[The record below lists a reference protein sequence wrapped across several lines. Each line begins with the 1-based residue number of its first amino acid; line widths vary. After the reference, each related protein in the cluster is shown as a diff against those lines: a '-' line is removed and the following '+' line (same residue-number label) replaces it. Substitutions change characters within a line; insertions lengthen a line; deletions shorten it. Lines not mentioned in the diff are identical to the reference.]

1 MRIPLKYGIFFVI
14 LIGIGFTFIIFYNT
28 THQLKESEQDIIQRK
43 KLDAIL
49 KSVSFRWGPSYDT
62 DKVTSSSS
70 SASTTTGND
79 EIPPPIG
86 DTTTPST
93 TTTTP
98 TTVNLKCKN
107 TVQGIDYVTDSQ
119 GYLCSRQYIDLVT
132 GCCNQTILQQHSESF
147 NSGSKEDNNND
158 KQQQPTTTATINKKR
173 ETTDSIYLN
182 YQDPKEK
189 IFERFTCRQ
198 CKESMGCCKEYEFC
212 VSCCMRNDKI
222 STLRDTFF
230 SILEKNYSSFIKSQF
245 DLCSVACRTSS
256 NSLSNQREY
265 KQQEY
270 KFCYGPTTPPQQQQ
284 QQT

>member
-28 THQLKESEQDIIQRK
+28 THQQIKESEKDIIQRK

-49 KSVSFRWGPSYDT
+49 KSVNFRWGPSYDT
-62 DKVTSSSS
+62 DNKQSLSSSGT
-70 SASTTTGND
+70 ATTD
-79 EIPPPIG
+79 AEQQQQQQLPPQQ
-86 DTTTPST
+86 
-93 TTTTP
+93 
-98 TTVNLKCKN
+98 LRCKN

-147 NSGSKEDNNND
+147 QSGSSSQDDKNNNNNHNNNKLPI
-158 KQQQPTTTATINKKR
+158 KQKD
-173 ETTDSIYLN
+173 TDSIYLK

-189 IFERFTCRQ
+189 IFERFTCTR

-212 VSCCMRNDKI
+212 VSCCMRSDKI
-222 STLRDTFF
+222 PTLRDTFF

-256 NSLSNQREY
+256 NSLHNQREY

-270 KFCYGPTTPPQQQQ
+270 KFCYGPSTPN
-284 QQT
+284 